1 MGTDS
6 YYYPLIE
13 ITKDKT
19 IRVTDSLLKT
29 EPSGFKT
36 IESENG
42 DLVIVQLGE
51 NYLLISESIF
61 KINNNGM
68 IEGPIIQFKSIN
80 LSDCT
85 KNKSI
90 EFSTLF

>member
-19 IRVTDSLLKT
+19 IRVTDSLLTT

-36 IESENG
+36 IESENR
-42 DLVIVQLGE
+42 DLVFVQLGE
-51 NYLLISESIF
+51 NYLHISESIF
-61 KINNNGM
+61 RINNNGT
-68 IEGPIIQFKSIN
+68 IEGTINNYKSIN
-80 LSDCT
+80 LTDST
-85 KNKSI
+85 KNKS
-90 EFSTLF
+90 LKY